1 MRRSAKILAVISVT
15 ILLPRQSA
23 AQDSLTAARDLYSAA
38 AYEDA
43 LSVLDRLVAANVAPP
58 DRFSINQY
66 RAFCLLALGR
76 TSDAERA
83 IEAVVSDRPLYHPSD
98 GEASPRLRS
107 VFTTVRQRMLPVI
120 VQQKYA
126 QAKAAFD
133 QKDFANAEQG
143 FGQVLDALADPDLAI
158 AAAKPPLADIGTLS
172 AGFRELAARAAKP
185 PVVAEAAPPQPVRD
199 TLPPAILPQRPPAV
213 PPQRRVFNLGETDVT
228 PPVILRQELPPFPRD
243 VGSMSQGVLE
253 IIIDETGAVESAV
266 IKSPMNPRYD
276 QLLIGATRN
285 WRYKPA
291 TMGGTPIKF
300 RKVINISMKT
310 GD

>member
-1 MRRSAKILAVISVT
+1 MRRSGTILAAISLA
-15 ILLPRQSA
+15 IFLPRQSA
-23 AQDSLTAARDLYSAA
+23 AQDSFTAARDLYSAA

-43 LSVLDRLVAANVAPP
+43 LNVLDRLAAMNTPP
-58 DRFSINQY
+58 TDRFSINQY

-83 IEAVVSDRPLYHPSD
+83 IEAVVSDRPLYHPGD

-107 VFTTVRQRMLPVI
+107 AFTTVRQRMLPTI

-126 QAKAAFD
+126 QAKVAFD
-133 QKDFANAEQG
+133 QKDYANAELG
-143 FGQVLDALADPDLAI
+143 FGQVLDALADPDLAL
-158 AAAKPPLADIGTLS
+158 AAARPPLADIGTLS

-185 PVVAEAAPPQPVRD
+185 PVVAEAVPPQPVRE
-199 TLPPAILPQRPPAV
+199 TPPPTVIPP
-213 PPQRRVFNLGETDVT
+213 RRIFNLGETNVT
-228 PPVILRQELPPFPRD
+228 PPVILRQEMPPFPGN
-243 VGSMSQGVLE
+243 VGSMAQGVLE

-276 QLLIGATRN
+276 QLVIGATRN

-291 TMGGTPIKF
+291 MMGGMPIKF
-300 RKVINISMKT
+300 RKIINISMKT